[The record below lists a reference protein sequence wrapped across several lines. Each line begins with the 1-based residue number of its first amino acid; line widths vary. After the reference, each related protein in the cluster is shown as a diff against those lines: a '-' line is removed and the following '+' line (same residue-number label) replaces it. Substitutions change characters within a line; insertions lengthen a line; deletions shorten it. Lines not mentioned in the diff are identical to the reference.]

1 LWELSRSDEIVEE
14 TWGVVNAV
22 RGRKVVQIE
31 GEFGWHSSVE
41 AKHWLPDAYFS
52 RLLIVV

>member
-1 LWELSRSDEIVEE
+1 MWELSRSDEIVEE